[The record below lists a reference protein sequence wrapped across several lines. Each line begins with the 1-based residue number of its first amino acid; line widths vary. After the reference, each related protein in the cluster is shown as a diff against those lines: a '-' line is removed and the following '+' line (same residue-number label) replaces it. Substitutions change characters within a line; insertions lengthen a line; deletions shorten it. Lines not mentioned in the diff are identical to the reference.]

1 MNDKEL
7 IGKIKELRSVKPSQ
21 DWVSFTKNRILTEEK
36 FGYQEQDASVF
47 SVFRYKLAL
56 APLLGVFVV
65 IGLFGFAQSTIPGDF
80 FFSVKKMTET
90 VQVGLTSI
98 AEKPKVQLQ
107 LANRRLEELSRIAES
122 NRTGNL
128 APAIEEFQASVAEA
142 ARDLAAMGN
151 VTSSDQIV
159 LKELIEESRKLSEGK
174 ERVESVLGTKIG
186 DTEELETAL
195 GSLEKKTA
203 EYLIEDLENRT
214 LSEGYQEKLEEAKEN
229 FDAGDYQEALFKL
242 WQIHNH

>member
-1 MNDKEL
+1 MTDKEL
-7 IGKIKELRSVKPSQ
+7 IAKIKELRNVKPSQ
-21 DWVSFTKNRILTEEK
+21 DWVVFTRNRILAEEK
-36 FGYQEQDASVF
+36 TGYQEQDASVF

-90 VQVGLTSI
+90 VQIGLTSI

-107 LANRRLEELSRIAES
+107 LANKRLEELSFIAE
-122 NRTGNL
+122 NNQVENL
-128 APAIEEFQASVAEA
+128 APAIEEFQASVTEA
-142 ARDLAAMGN
+142 ARNLAAIEN

-159 LKELIEESRKLSEGK
+159 LKELMEESRKLSEGK
-174 ERVESVLGTKIG
+174 ERVENVLGTKIG
-186 DTEELETAL
+186 DTEELNIAL

-214 LSEGYQEKLEEAKEN
+214 LSEEYQSKLEKAKED
-229 FDAGDYQEALFKL
+229 FDSGDYQEALYKL
-242 WQIHNH
+242 WQIHYH